1 MLSEATAV
9 FERYRRWLSFAVVVT
24 DVLLINLA
32 FAVAYWLRYG
42 LQWFAT
48 VDEADFVSY
57 AAFIPASLT
66 LTLLLLFIYKLN
78 GVYNQQRGA
87 SWFDEVFSIM
97 TGTAMGIILMV
108 FVIVFLFQ
116 PILYSRLIF
125 FYAGVLITILLGISR
140 LGKRMVRN
148 SLRRRGLGVDRLLIV
163 GAGEVG
169 RTVMRNVVAH
179 PSLGY
184 QVVGF
189 VDDDPEKGRTNI
201 GRFSALGNT
210 SNIPHLVKELTIDEV
225 IVTLPWM
232 YHRKIVSIIAQCE
245 REQVRVRI
253 VPDIFQMTLTTL
265 DVEGLGGIPMIGVRE
280 LSIGGSQ
287 LFVKRT
293 MDVIISL
300 VGLIV
305 LLPFFIIIAIA
316 IHLDSP
322 GPAFFSQIRVGK
334 GERLFAC
341 FKFRSMRQGAE
352 GEQEKLKD
360 RNEADGVFFKIRE
373 DPRITRVGR
382 FLRRTSI
389 DELPQLINVLMGH
402 MSLVGPR
409 PAPPSE
415 VQRYQPWHKRRLD
428 VAPGITGL
436 WQVSGRSQ
444 LTFDEMVLL
453 DLYYVE
459 NWSPFLDLQILV
471 RTIPKVILGEGAY

>member
-1 MLSEATAV
+1 V
-9 FERYRRWLSFAVVVT
+9 FDRYRRWLSIAVAVT
-24 DVLLINLA
+24 DVLLINVA

-42 LQWFAT
+42 LQWFAA

-57 AAFIPASLT
+57 SAFIPASLT
-66 LTLLLLFIYKLN
+66 LTLLLLFIYKLT
-78 GVYNQQRGA
+78 GVYNQPRGA
-87 SWFDEVFSIM
+87 SWFDEVYSIM
-97 TGTAMGIILMV
+97 TGTAVGIILMV
-108 FVIVFLFQ
+108 FVIVFLF
-116 PILYSRLIF
+116 PPLLYSRLIF
-125 FYAGVLITILLGISR
+125 FYAGVLITILLAASR

-148 SLRRRGLGVDRLLIV
+148 YLRQRGLGVDRLLIV

-179 PSLGY
+179 PALGY
-184 QVVGF
+184 HVVGF
-189 VDDDPEKGRTNI
+189 VDDDPDKGRTDI
-201 GRFSALGNT
+201 GRFPALGNT
-210 SNIPHLVKELTIDEV
+210 SNIPRLVKELVIDEV
-225 IVTLPWM
+225 IITLPWM

-253 VPDIFQMTLTTL
+253 VPDIFQMTLSSL
-265 DVEGLGGIPMIGVRE
+265 NVEGLGGIPMIGVRE

-287 LFVKRT
+287 LFFKRT
-293 MDVIISL
+293 IDVVGSL
-300 VGLIV
+300 VGLIL

-316 IHLDSP
+316 IRLDSP

-352 GEQEKLKD
+352 SEQEQLKD

-373 DPRITRVGR
+373 DPRITPMGR

-389 DELPQLINVLMGH
+389 DELPQLFNVLMGH

-415 VQRYQPWHKRRLD
+415 VQRYQPWHKRRLE

-459 NWSPFLDLQILV
+459 HWSPLLDLQILV
-471 RTIPKVILGEGAY
+471 RTIPKVLLGEGAY